1 MWPEQA
7 QARRAIQQMND
18 QNQRRMAAE
27 MRRAKEAKEQAEK
40 DAKAAILREQRAKLA
55 RRQAAENEKKQEEE
69 EQIQR
74 TLDRKR
80 RAAEERELTLK
91 AMCVPRHSHLRLR
104 LGWRF
109 ESNVSCGRGKM
120 SESRETAL
128 ELYRQAMAG

>member
-1 MWPEQA
+1 MRPEQA

-91 AMCVPRHSHLRLR
+91 AMCVPRSPICVSGGDLRATYL
-104 LGWRF
+104 
-109 ESNVSCGRGKM
+109 V
-120 SESRETAL
+120 
-128 ELYRQAMAG
+128 AGAR

>member
-1 MWPEQA
+1 MLSVWPEQA

-91 AMCVPRHSHLRLR
+91 AMYETPICACVSGGDLRATYL
-104 LGWRF
+104 
-109 ESNVSCGRGKM
+109 V
-120 SESRETAL
+120 
-128 ELYRQAMAG
+128 AGAR

>member
-1 MWPEQA
+1 
-7 QARRAIQQMND
+7 MND

-91 AMCVPRHSHLRLR
+91 AMYEPRSLQSASASL
-104 LGWRF
+104 
-109 ESNVSCGRGKM
+109 V
-120 SESRETAL
+120 AI
-128 ELYRQAMAG
+128 